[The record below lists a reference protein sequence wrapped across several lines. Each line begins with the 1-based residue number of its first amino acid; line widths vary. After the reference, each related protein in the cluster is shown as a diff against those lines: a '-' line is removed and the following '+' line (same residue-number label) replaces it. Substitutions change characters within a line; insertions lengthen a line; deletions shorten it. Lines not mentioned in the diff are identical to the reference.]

1 MFEVIIGWFF
11 CHDIDFFTTMKNIV
25 INQKEY
31 IQLMDE
37 FSKPGF
43 IIEYGIQ
50 PLKTSYFEELLQL
63 VNQEAVLEEQIE
75 DAFKMIVRNYNKYI
89 DNFILRYRTN
99 LTSNMALNIIKDSD
113 KPQFS
118 TFSLIAF
125 IIDKKD
131 KLELNY
137 SIDRL
142 INASTPNRETA
153 IRVRKVKS
161 GINIKTFVPIDE
173 FIKTL

>member
-1 MFEVIIGWFF
+1 
-11 CHDIDFFTTMKNIV
+11 
-25 INQKEY
+25 
-31 IQLMDE
+31 
-37 FSKPGF
+37 
-43 IIEYGIQ
+43 
-50 PLKTSYFEELLQL
+50 
-63 VNQEAVLEEQIE
+63 
-75 DAFKMIVRNYNKYI
+75 
-89 DNFILRYRTN
+89 
-99 LTSNMALNIIKDSD
+99 MALNIIKDSD